1 MVEKQL
7 QQLWVNGAN
16 EMIFQFFSK
25 LRNRTILTD
34 SLSKQ
39 DLQEIYA
46 AQEDAWYHHQT
57 DNFPAPLNDKN

>member
-1 MVEKQL
+1 
-7 QQLWVNGAN
+7 
-16 EMIFQFFSK
+16 MIFQFFSK

>member
-46 AQEDAWYHHQT
+46 AQEDAWFHHQT
-57 DNFPAPLNDKN
+57 DNFPAPLNDQN

>member
-39 DLQEIYA
+39 DLKEIYA
-46 AQEDAWYHHQT
+46 VQEDAWFHHQT
-57 DNFPAPLNDKN
+57 DNFPAPLNDQN